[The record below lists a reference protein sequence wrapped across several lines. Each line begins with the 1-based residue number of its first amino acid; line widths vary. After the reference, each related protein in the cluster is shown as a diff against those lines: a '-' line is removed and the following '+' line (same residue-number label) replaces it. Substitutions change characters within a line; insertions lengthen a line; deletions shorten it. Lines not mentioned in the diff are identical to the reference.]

1 MKLFTCVIFLCCVL
15 PLALQAQFPPSC
27 DEDKSCIGR
36 ALEQTVTTG
45 RGLQF
50 VDVEKT
56 PSQST
61 LTTAM
66 TIEMWIQPVKQ
77 NGRQYIAGFWGPH
90 SSPNDDKNDV
100 WVLYITP
107 NDQLVFEINGGV
119 LNLGA
124 TDNTVVRTALPG
136 TFYTSWNHIAAVFDG
151 ASQKVILY
159 INGRATDSASNAV
172 YPATRLHI
180 PENKGLG
187 MQIAGANAVSDD
199 DNFRTFKGQLDEVRL
214 WSRALT
220 PKEILCGK
228 DRSFNG
234 NEAGMVLYYRCNE
247 KDNVYYLCDATGNG
261 NTGVWING
269 GKFVS
274 STRPYLQTVLA
285 SPSSVTAELLCDSM
299 AVYTFT
305 VQDTSVCDNVVS
317 LRMVGRDAGMFSI
330 SPSSL
335 SFVPGGPPQV
345 VTVTVRTKV
354 VGSINADVQING
366 SNRCSQRI
374 TIPIRLQR
382 KAELDYSWNRAE
394 FDTLYAGCRERP
406 YIDTTITITNKSAE
420 LGQPRAVD
428 VLSVLNNLPQVF
440 TLLTNPTPVTLQP
453 GEFTKVRIRFYSR
466 DSSATYYD
474 TLFITSTDRCNSI
487 GAVPLVGIVKE
498 VLSIRT
504 PDGAERIDSL
514 YFGKVCPG
522 QLSSPIEYVW
532 MDSASRPIVVD
543 TIILPKSFVGRSL
556 RFPVTLEPNTGYQPN
571 FFRFRPVTSGW
582 VRDSIIFV
590 TRIDG
595 CTIERKVY
603 VTGYGYSSDV
613 EFTVPDVDFGDVIVG
628 QSKTIVV
635 TARNNGTDTLRVS
648 FYLEVGESFYLTGGN
663 GREIAPGETVQ
674 LPVTFV
680 PFKDSTFVD
689 KLCLYEQ
696 RCYTVH
702 CISVK
707 GRGILERFDFEPDI
721 MRTTN
726 VLSCSSQL
734 DTIVVKNLSPVQ
746 QVLTNVRLDDPT
758 GSYVPVGPALPLGS
772 LTLAPGEGKQFI
784 FRFTPYDQTQ
794 DVAVRAFL
802 RYETEAG
809 GTAWA
814 AQLLGTSST
823 PKLFITPL
831 TTYNTIEVG
840 AVKNQNILVENIS
853 AYSDITLDVPD
864 IVLPPGYT
872 ITGSNPALPLTL
884 RPRQSVTL
892 TVTFAPLSAG
902 TFDGD
907 ISIQLATPCPIIAS
921 GAVRGK
927 GEIIQLESPVGGASF
942 SYVRPCNCKSLSIP
956 LLNRSLAFPMT
967 IDSLWIDGQ
976 DAVFFTWTSQY
987 FTGTMPY
994 DIPAA
999 ATDTVVITYCPR
1011 SPAELQY
1018 VDNYAKFHIS
1028 AHGSN
1033 WNRDYETDLS
1043 GKRALMYTPSP
1054 VLAVFPPT
1062 NVDTLSAPRFVDIE
1076 IPDVTV
1082 NPDREPI
1089 VIDSITF
1096 IPDERVFTAADRDGK
1111 PFPITVNPDETL
1123 TLQIDFKPRV
1133 PRDYEARMVIHT
1145 SKPCA
1150 DRDTTVLVRGSGS
1163 ALYFALDFTYENN
1176 RPDIDTFRIN
1186 TCDTLVIPVYTSR
1199 NIPAD
1204 LVDIHYRVTYDTTEL
1219 QFLGAQSPY
1228 LLSPCDPY
1236 IPSITTATTASMGVE
1251 IQQKNFCK
1259 VDSTQP
1265 FAFLKFFSKTGQ
1277 RGQYTVRLDSI
1288 TFDSEEVIL
1297 YKIIAGGDLGVVLVE
1312 QPDFRI
1318 LNTAAFDSVRI
1329 LECVTRVIDVLN
1341 TGDVPITVNDIALP
1355 ADMTLAGSR
1364 PDTSMFFAP
1373 GDTMHLSVLFC
1384 PQTSL
1389 TIDSMAMIQSLAPC
1403 PLIDSTNVTG
1413 IGYAPDFRVRFGL
1426 SEDFSVPASF
1436 SYRIG
1441 DTVTF
1446 PLYVDTTF
1454 AVQYGD
1460 GPVYWL
1466 QDFRFDVNLGYNPR
1480 ALKFLG
1486 AESAI
1491 PAPLTVS
1498 GPHGAL
1504 VLSFSGVD
1512 SLSTGK
1518 IADMTFLMT
1527 VPDTVTNELT
1537 LIGANFDTDSLMF
1550 LNIIPEETEA
1560 VLTTT
1565 GKCSISWVEYTT
1577 ASQPGLKQNAPNPF
1591 DERTRIEFT
1600 MQETVPVTLKIYS
1613 VNGEE
1618 VQTLLDGSQIFKG
1631 GTYNVDFDASNLQP
1645 GVYYYVLQAGI
1656 FSASKPMV
1664 IVR

>member
-1 MKLFTCVIFLCCVL
+1 M
-15 PLALQAQFPPSC
+15 AQFPASC
-27 DEDKSCIGR
+27 DDDKSCIGT

-66 TIEMWIQPVKQ
+66 TVEMWVRPVKQ

-107 NDQLVFEINGGV
+107 DDQLVFEINGGV
-119 LNLGA
+119 LNLGPV
-124 TDNTVVRTALPG
+124 DNTVVRTALPG
-136 TFYTSWNHIAAVFDG
+136 TFYTAWTHIAAVFDG
-151 ASQKVILY
+151 AAQKAILY
-159 INGRATDSASNAV
+159 IDGRAADSASNAV
-172 YPATRLHI
+172 YPATRLHT

-199 DNFRTFKGQLDEVRL
+199 DNFRTFRGQLDEVRI
-214 WSRALT
+214 WSRVRT
-220 PKEILCGK
+220 PVEILCGK
-228 DRSFNG
+228 DRSLNG

-247 KDNVYYLCDATGNG
+247 KANVYYLCDATGNG

-269 GKFVS
+269 GQFVDS
-274 STRPYLQTVLA
+274 GRRYIQTVTALPA
-285 SPSSVTAELLCDSM
+285 SVTADLLCDST

-305 VQDTSVCDNVVS
+305 VHDTSVCANAVS
-317 LRMVGRDAGMFSI
+317 LRMVGRDAGMFDVT
-330 SPSSL
+330 PKSL
-335 SFVPGGPPQV
+335 TFVPGGAPQL
-345 VTVTVRTKV
+345 VTVTVKTKV
-354 VGSINADVQING
+354 VGDIRADIQING
-366 SNRCSQRI
+366 TNRCSQRI
-374 TIPIRLQR
+374 TIPIRLNR
-382 KAELDYSWNRAE
+382 KAELDYSWNNAE

-428 VLSVLNNLPQVF
+428 VLSVLNGLPQVF
-440 TLLTNPTPVTLQP
+440 TILSNPTPVTLQP

-474 TLFITSTDRCNSI
+474 TLLIVSSDRCNSI
-487 GAVPLVGIVKE
+487 GAVPLTGIVKE

-504 PDGAERIDSL
+504 TDGAKRIDSL
-514 YFGKVCPG
+514 DFGKVCPG
-522 QLSSPIEYVW
+522 QLSGPVEYVW
-532 MDSASRPIVVD
+532 MDSTNRPIVVD
-543 TIILPKSFVGRSL
+543 TIIMPKSFVGRSL
-556 RFPVTLEPNTGYQPN
+556 RFPVTLEPNTGYPPN
-571 FFRFRPVTSGW
+571 FFRFRPVAPGW

-595 CTIERKVY
+595 CTIERKIY

-613 EFTVPDVDFGDVIVG
+613 VFTVPDVDFGDVIVG
-628 QSKTIVV
+628 QSRTIVV
-635 TARNNGTDTLRVS
+635 TARNDGTDSLRVS
-648 FYLEVGESFYLTGGN
+648 FYLEVGESFYLTGGS
-663 GREIAPGETVQ
+663 GRSIAPGETVQ

-680 PFKDSTFVD
+680 PFKDSVFVD

-696 RCYTVH
+696 RCFTVH
-702 CISVK
+702 CIQVR

-721 MRTTN
+721 MRTLN
-726 VLSCSSQL
+726 VLSCSSRL
-734 DTIVVKNLSPVQ
+734 DTIIVKNLSPIQ
-746 QVLTNVRLDDPT
+746 QVLSNVRLDDPT
-758 GSYVPVGPALPLGS
+758 GSYVPVDPALPVGS
-772 LTLAPGEGKQFI
+772 LTMAPGEEKRFI

-840 AVKNQNILVENIS
+840 DTKPLDILIENIS
-853 AYSDITLDVPD
+853 AYSDITIGAPD
-864 IVLPPGYT
+864 IVLPPGYS
-872 ITGSNPALPLTL
+872 ITGSNPALPVTL

-892 TVTFAPLSAG
+892 TVSFSPPASG
-902 TFDGD
+902 TFNGD
-907 ISIQLATPCPIIAS
+907 IRIQLATPCPIDAS
-921 GAVRGK
+921 GEVRGK
-927 GEIIQLESPVGGASF
+927 GEIIQLESPIALVNF
-942 SYVRPCNCKSLSIP
+942 SYVRPCDCKSRSIP
-956 LLNRSLAFPMT
+956 LINRSLVFPMT

-976 DAVFFTWTSQY
+976 DAAFFTWTSQY
-987 FTGTMPY
+987 SAGTFPY
-994 DIPAA
+994 EIPAA
-999 ATDTVVITYCPR
+999 ATDTVIITYCPR
-1011 SPAELQY
+1011 SPAEPQY
-1018 VDNYAKFHIS
+1018 VSNNAEFHIS

-1033 WNRDYETDLS
+1033 WSRDYITGLS
-1043 GKRALMYTPSP
+1043 GKRSLVYTPTP

-1062 NVDTLSAPRFVDIE
+1062 NVDTLSAPRFVDLT

-1082 NPDREPI
+1082 NPDREP
-1089 VIDSITF
+1089 VVVDSVTF
-1096 IPDERVFTAADRDGK
+1096 EPDERVFTASESTGR
-1111 PFPITVNPDETL
+1111 PFPLTLNPDETL
-1123 TLQIDFKPRV
+1123 TLRVDFKPRV
-1133 PRDYEARMVIHT
+1133 PRDYEARMIIHT
-1145 SKPCA
+1145 SRPCI

-1176 RPDIDTFRIN
+1176 RTDIDTFRVH
-1186 TCDTLVIPVYTSR
+1186 TCDTLLIPVYTSR

-1204 LVDIHYRVTYDTTEL
+1204 LVDIHYRLTYDTTEL
-1219 QFLGAQSPY
+1219 RFLGAQSPY
-1228 LLSPCDPY
+1228 LLMPCDPY
-1236 IPSITTATTASMGVE
+1236 VPSITTVTTASMGMEV
-1251 IQQKNFCK
+1251 QQKNFCR

-1265 FAFLKFFSKTGQ
+1265 FAVLQFVSKTGV
-1277 RGQYTVRLDSI
+1277 RGEYTIRLDSI

-1297 YKIIAGGDLGVVLVE
+1297 YKIIAGGDIGVVIVE
-1312 QPDFRI
+1312 QPDFRV

-1341 TGDVPITVNDIALP
+1341 TGDVPITVDDITLP
-1355 ADMTLAGSR
+1355 ADIVLAGSV

-1373 GDTMHLSVLFC
+1373 GETMQLTVMFC
-1384 PQTSL
+1384 PQSSRS
-1389 TIDSMAMIQSLAPC
+1389 IDSVAMVQSMAPC
-1403 PLIDSTNVTG
+1403 PLLDSTQITG

-1426 SEDFSVPASF
+1426 SPDFSVPATF

-1446 PLYVDTTF
+1446 PVYVDTTF

-1460 GPVYWL
+1460 GPVYWMQKL
-1466 QDFRFDVNLGYNPR
+1466 RFDVNVGYNPR

-1486 AESAI
+1486 ATSALA
-1491 PAPLTVS
+1491 APVAVS

-1504 VLSFSGVD
+1504 VLSFRDVD
-1512 SLSTGK
+1512 SLRAGK
-1518 IADMTFLMT
+1518 IADLTFLMT
-1527 VPDTVTNELT
+1527 VPDTVTNDVT
-1537 LIGANFDTDSLMF
+1537 LLGANFDTDSLMF
-1550 LNIIPEETEA
+1550 LNILPEETRS

-1565 GKCSISWVEYTT
+1565 GRCSIAWVQY
-1577 ASQPGLKQNAPNPF
+1577 AASSQPGLKQNAPNPF
-1591 DERTRIEFT
+1591 SDHTTIEFT
-1600 MQETVPVTLKIYS
+1600 MQETVPVILKIYS

-1618 VQTLLDGSQIFKG
+1618 VKTLLDGSQIFKG
-1631 GTYNVDFDASNLQP
+1631 GTYTVDFEAADLQP

-1656 FSASKPMV
+1656 FSATRPMV